1 MKKIRLL
8 VADDHNIVRQGI
20 INILEE
26 YSDMVVVAEADDGL
40 SLKEKYL
47 QFKPDIILSDI
58 SMPRVNG
65 IEAIKSL
72 LSDDPKAKVIFLTIY
87 NSDEFIYETS
97 RLGAHGL
104 VGKDVLKG
112 ELINA
117 IRTVSEGEKYFMGK
131 SEDELNK
138 INKRYE
144 QLAIDN
150 KESAVESLT
159 HREIEIL
166 NFIAQGLS
174 SEEIADRLFV
184 SKRTVDKA
192 RSVLM
197 EKLSIKSLPQ
207 LIRFAVEFYYKN
219 KDKLNLS

>member
-26 YSDMVVVAEADDGL
+26 YPDMIVVAEADDGQ
-40 SLKEKYL
+40 SLKEKYF

-65 IEAIKSL
+65 IDAIKNL
-72 LSDDPKAKVIFLTIY
+72 LIDDPNAKVIFLTIY

-97 RLGAHGL
+97 RLGAYGL

-112 ELINA
+112 ELINS
-117 IRTVSEGEKYFMGK
+117 IRTVAGGEKYFMGK
-131 SEDELNK
+131 SDEELAAIK
-138 INKRYE
+138 KRYE
-144 QLAIDN
+144 LLTMEN
-150 KESAVESLT
+150 KDSNVESLT
-159 HREIEIL
+159 HREIEVL
-166 NFIAQGLS
+166 HFIAQGLT
-174 SEEIADRLFV
+174 SEEIADKLFI
-184 SKRTVDKA
+184 SKRTIDKV

-197 EKLSIKSLPQ
+197 EKLKIKSLPQ
-207 LIRFAVEFYYKN
+207 LIRFAVEYSYKN
-219 KDKLNLS
+219 KDKDKPS